1 MALWGLHEKLFLFF
15 QKQKKTYAVQFL
27 VILSVFS
34 KQESLVNDTF

>member
-1 MALWGLHEKLFLFF
+1 MKNYFYFF
-15 QKQKKTYAVQFL
+15 KNKKTYAVQFL